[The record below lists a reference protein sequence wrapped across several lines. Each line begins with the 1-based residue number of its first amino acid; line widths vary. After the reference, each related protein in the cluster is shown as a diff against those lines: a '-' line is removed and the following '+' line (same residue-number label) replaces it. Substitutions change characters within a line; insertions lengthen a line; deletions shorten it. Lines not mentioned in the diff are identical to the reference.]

1 MAKWR
6 TILLNSSGRPVQQA
20 ESVFTKASSGNF
32 HITTYVDGVVKKSN
46 EDTGVGYISEAQQ
59 RKGLKQAATALAG
72 GFAVAGG
79 ASITAIA
86 SCF

>member
-6 TILLNSSGRPVQQA
+6 TILLDSSGRPVQQA

-32 HITTYVDGVVKKSN
+32 HITTCVDGVVKKSI

-59 RKGLKQAATALAG
+59 RKGLEQAATALAG
-72 GFAVAGG
+72 GFAVVGG

>member
-1 MAKWR
+1 M
-6 TILLNSSGRPVQQA
+6 
-20 ESVFTKASSGNF
+20 
-32 HITTYVDGVVKKSN
+32 

-72 GFAVAGG
+72 GG